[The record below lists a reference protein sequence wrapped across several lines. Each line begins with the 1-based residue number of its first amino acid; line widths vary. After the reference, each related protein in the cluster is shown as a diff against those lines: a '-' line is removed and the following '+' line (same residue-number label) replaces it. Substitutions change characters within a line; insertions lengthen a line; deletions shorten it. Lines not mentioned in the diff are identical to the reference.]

1 MAKVVNN
8 INMELHESTI
18 HKAKE
23 NNNSI
28 PSEKIIDGV
37 FNLSGSPQFSAKV
50 GSQYTKFELG
60 CDEPSVLGG
69 PGVHPT
75 PLTYLLFGVMACFS
89 SSLAAQ
95 CAEEGLELKDLKV
108 RGKLLYDLGPAVI
121 ESDAPIIKGMKLE
134 VISTSNL
141 DRQIKEAWKKCPAV
155 YAIQNPIPTEINQV
169 KS

>member
-18 HKAKE
+18 EKARE

-28 PSEKIIDGV
+28 PSEKTINGV
-37 FNLSGSPQFSAKV
+37 FNLSGSPQFSAQV
-50 GSQYTKFELG
+50 PTQFTKFDLG

-75 PLTYLLFGVMACFS
+75 PLTYLLYGVMACYG

-95 CAEEGLELKDLKV
+95 CADEGMELRDLKV
-108 RGKLLYDLGPAVI
+108 RGKLIYDLGPAVI
-121 ESDAPIIKGMKLE
+121 ESDIPIIKGLKLE
-134 VISTSNL
+134 IISSKNL
-141 DRQIKEAWKKCPAV
+141 DGQIKRAWKKCPAV
-155 YAIQNPIPTEINQV
+155 YAIQHPIPTEISQA
-169 KS
+169 SD